1 MSYETDRSHN
11 YHSPFWRSGMSHM
24 LRKSWRISRKF
35 ITYDALT
42 PIDAPATEPRFTDAL
57 KPSHWPILTV

>member
-1 MSYETDRSHN
+1 
-11 YHSPFWRSGMSHM
+11 MSHM

-57 KPSHWPILTV
+57 KPSH